1 MKKKKKKKKKG
12 KEKRKKIEL
21 IRLRQGSFIIK
32 RGSFARFMCRVSFW
46 ILFIWVCLIIS
57 ITLDLVLRQFR
68 FSLRSF
74 NLNSR
79 FFFLIM
85 SKPFFTTLI
94 LIRLFNS
101 TLSYYVNILKLICI
115 SSIPFS
121 ISRVWL
127 QTELDSTKSYYQLI
141 IKSTI
146 CEKRS
151 ITKLWKKEKICIKI
165 LTKELV
171 FLWWLKPRL

>member
-1 MKKKKKKKKKG
+1 
-12 KEKRKKIEL
+12 
-21 IRLRQGSFIIK
+21 
-32 RGSFARFMCRVSFW
+32 MCKVSFW
-46 ILFIWVCLIIS
+46 ILFIWVCLFIS

-68 FSLRSF
+68 FSLRVF
-74 NLNSR
+74 NLNSH
-79 FFFLIM
+79 FFLRDYVKAVLYYFVSLWSFLSLCLDSLHVLPDSVFVKEVNISM
-85 SKPFFTTLI
+85 LDTVIAI

-127 QTELDSTKSYYQLI
+127 QTELDSMKSYYQLI

-151 ITKLWKKEKICIKI
+151 IAKLWKKEKICIKI

>member
-1 MKKKKKKKKKG
+1 
-12 KEKRKKIEL
+12 
-21 IRLRQGSFIIK
+21 
-32 RGSFARFMCRVSFW
+32 
-46 ILFIWVCLIIS
+46 
-57 ITLDLVLRQFR
+57 
-68 FSLRSF
+68 
-74 NLNSR
+74 
-79 FFFLIM
+79 M
-85 SKPFFTTLI
+85 SKPFFTTLFHFDHFYRFALIRFTFFIALPDSVFVKEVNISMLDTVIAI

-127 QTELDSTKSYYQLI
+127 QTELDSKKSYYQLI
-141 IKSTI
+141 KKSTI